1 MRIFKYRM
9 RFDTEWID
17 VSPLINS
24 SDTEIKNSLCTT
36 EYKSVTNT
44 CSFTLI
50 PSEGNGLFYAQ
61 IQEKLLQAKNTK
73 TPIDIE
79 ISRLSD
85 NVVLFGGYIDNSKLT
100 VTSTKRPD
108 KTSISGNDYIA
119 SLLDKKI
126 NLNLVYENKSI
137 LFIVS
142 NLLKEAGYT
151 GTVDASEALNGK
163 TCKYFVTTDDDDATY
178 RDVIDTLLFE
188 IPGFVLYRNPA
199 TRKYEIRQ
207 IVGTAEPTRTVSYR
221 LSDKL
226 VTNTKIFDKDGIR
239 IKYPTVDV
247 KEGRPVY
254 VDSVNEGS
262 PAEIPAQH
270 YYPENGDVQATLQ
283 EYDKNLLDRAYNTS
297 ESRLQNSDLDILYV
311 KNAKLNIFPSNED
324 NSIFDFPVLQ
334 TLDMPSNPVWYPRKA
349 WILLRNKTDKTV
361 NLELMN
367 IEGDVVYKSKINN
380 ITLPAKATDPAEYES
395 SYIFDETHA
404 SEFARWYYHMQTIA
418 TTTSTWTE
426 VNLESELGE
435 KVIVSHKDS
444 AVSQA
449 HVVVQI
455 NNISLGGGV
464 RGYKVTAVALSDFG
478 SYEYAKD
485 VRLNSSGGKTIFQEY
500 NEYYNSD
507 SFTELVGGTWS
518 TTLTIDPSKTLW
530 MRRVV
535 RYIDGTYYYST
546 PAPSGS
552 KGEDGQPGAPG
563 TPGADGSYISF
574 DISRTIVDYYA
585 DNYPVDNTAILF
597 KAKSDLKTTIAID
610 GKVVTNSAAE
620 VAYEVTPSVLF
631 ANKNSILA
639 TASNGK
645 MQQTFS
651 VVKNILTGS
660 LSITADKTSVAYYA
674 DNVPHDANDKIT
686 LTVTS
691 TNYKLAPKL
700 YLNGQLQTTE
710 NSANYTFDVSQSLFK
725 DTREITA
732 KVTCGNESSFL
743 TMTKVTD
750 AGSISISCDK
760 SEIGYYADNVPLNAT
775 EVATVSVVQTGYS
788 KLPTLKINGIEKDYT
803 TSVLTDSATYIIQA
817 SDLSAISKINAEIS
831 IAQEIQSVS
840 VSKRMEQAT
849 ISLTVSEGVAEYYYD
864 NVAITGDMTAT
875 VTYSGLY
882 YAPLLKA
889 GEASIILDDKGQ
901 GTIPI
906 SLFDNADAGLA
917 IRAYA
922 QKYISYSTVVN
933 IPKVKRPLVLSLGNS
948 GSQFVYNNDNAVSPD
963 SITLTNYTTGL
974 SDKGKVTLV
983 VGGELKNW
991 TEGKFIVTPAM
1002 VIGRYLSVTISYGAD
1017 STSLIITKTYDGKAE
1032 IIEYSKTKSFKIY
1045 PDDKYEFVFNDD
1057 GLIYNGETMAWII
1070 PWSKVQPDISSNEY
1084 LWRRSKTNEEDPW
1097 QYTRL
1102 TGIKGDDGKA
1112 GEYLGHYTE
1121 APTTKGNGEDIN
1133 DGDFYLNTREPGAPL
1148 PYIYKDGSWVLVT
1161 TDNPQW
1167 SQIASATMSDV
1178 NNYGGALLSTSAYY
1192 GYFQALSAQKAFIK
1206 SLGAEEITLN
1216 NGGAIQSSNYE
1227 TSGGAEGFRIDSD
1240 GNANFS
1246 TGTWR
1251 GSFANGLSF
1260 VPPTKFKI
1268 GRNMTQKQAWQIM
1281 KKNGVVPGVYRGGTL
1296 LDRYYDNQPIRNLY
1310 YVNDQEAFQP
1320 PSFVCMDYDEEKVD
1334 ATIPVPLLT
1343 RKVVENLYFKRF
1355 ENVAHKLV
1363 LASFGYIL
1371 SAWPIAMDRYLLLLA
1386 QDDTENTTASK
1397 KYVKY
1402 DGFYMLTKEKLE
1414 EIYQSDVEGI
1424 EDEINGNTTTFDTVT
1439 FRDTYLVK
1447 QTAISSD
1454 FMWSPYLKIMEFAIF
1469 PYYDNDNETFYMLM
1483 DNDPGS
1489 TGNYQIHAYHY
1500 TKGDTAVT
1508 YDGLIE
1514 TGFEQNYIGQSWFIC
1529 GYLHKINGKYQ
1540 TMIIGRSGS
1549 QAERCIIESTDMK
1562 HWTNVQTVY
1571 TSNDDTVLYSDAIRV
1586 GTRTFGIGLKSFEKY
1601 KKGTTTNPLSFWETG
1616 FYEMTATSH
1625 SLINETYVYQ
1635 VQTNVMSSM
1644 NWGTNLV
1651 YRDNKIYGSY
1661 NTMFFM
1667 YDLETNVLTDLTIQL
1682 ASAIE
1687 FQIESSMRIYSRM
1700 DMFKKGKY
1708 ALGSN
1713 LYIPPNETE
1722 PLESYYK
1729 QGCRFNTC
1737 LIMFGITN
1745 LAWDNKENAL
1755 LLTMIGGDVMQLT
1768 VPFYYYPSTGKFKE
1782 FSFGIDTMVNDTYLN
1797 GVPQLTS
1804 FNLISSSTQRVFID
1818 NHTFS
1823 LICNGISF
1831 NMTPKTFTNMS
1842 LNDCLDDGKWMAL
1855 SNTINMSRHDCF
1867 IKFYYFNSTYYFST
1881 WITFGKWKN
1890 NSYDIETQMRAPLN
1904 HARLAPDKPITQI
1917 DDTELTLSAIYPILD
1932 CRYLLVREK
1941 GDKYEICLPSGTFN
1955 RGTSDGD
1962 SRRYFKYLNSYGEWG
1977 NPDPGPTKGEPN
1989 FDENYTFLNIFVSS
2003 SDMVPFLTIDKN
2015 SEELMPATFYWN
2027 FPAQL
2032 TAEETIGKII
2042 ANAIQMPLD
2051 NIKPAGS

>member
-9 RFDTEWID
+9 KFDTEWID
-17 VSPLINS
+17 VSTLINS

-73 TPIDIE
+73 TPIDVE

-100 VTSTKRPD
+100 VTSTKSPD

-151 GTVDASEALNGK
+151 GTVDTSEALNGK

-178 RDVIDTLLFE
+178 RDIIDTLLFE

-199 TRKYEIRQ
+199 TKKYEIRQ

-426 VNLESELGE
+426 VNLESKLGE

-485 VRLNSSGGKTIFQEY
+485 VRLNSTGGKTIFQEY

-518 TTLTIDPSKTLW
+518 TILTIDPNKTLW

-552 KGEDGQPGAPG
+552 KGEDGQPGQPG
-563 TPGADGSYISF
+563 APGADGSYISF

-585 DNYPVDNTAILF
+585 DNYLVDNTAILF

-610 GKVVTNSAAE
+610 GRVVTNSAAE
-620 VAYEVTPSVLF
+620 VAYEATPSVLF

-651 VVKNILTGS
+651 VVKNLLTGS
-660 LSITADKTSVAYYA
+660 LSITADKTSVTYYA

-864 NVAITGDMTAT
+864 NVAISGDITAS

-889 GEASIILDDKGQ
+889 GSTAIALTDGQ

-906 SLFDNADAGLA
+906 SLFDDVDSGLE
-917 IRAYA
+917 IIAYA
-922 QKYISYSTVVN
+922 QKFISYSVSQTV
-933 IPKVKRPLVLSLGNS
+933 IKQTRPLSLSLGIT
-948 GSQFVYNNDNAVSPD
+948 GGQFSYDNDNNVSPS
-963 SITLTNYTTGL
+963 SITVTNNTEGL
-974 SDKGKVTLV
+974 SDKGLV
-983 VGGELKNW
+983 SLMVGGEIKSW
-991 TEGKFIVTPAM
+991 TDGAFIVTPAM
-1002 VIGRYLSVTISYGAD
+1002 VTGRYIAITIGYGGETTTA
-1017 STSLIITKTYDGKAE
+1017 IVTKTYDGKAE
-1032 IIEYSKTKSFKIY
+1032 IVEYSKTRSFTIY
-1045 PDDKYEFVFNDD
+1045 PDDEYGFEYNAQGVV
-1057 GLIYNGETMAWII
+1057 YNGETMAWVV
-1070 PWSKVQPDISSNEY
+1070 PWSTDIPDVSGNEY
-1084 LWRRSKTNEEDPW
+1084 LWRRSRVSDADPW

-1102 TGIKGDDGKA
+1102 TGVKGDDGQNA
-1112 GEYLGHYTE
+1112 GGVYLGHFTT
-1121 APTTKGNGEDIN
+1121 APAS
-1133 DGDFYLNTREPGAPL
+1133 RE
-1148 PYIYKDGSWVLVT
+1148 DGSAIENGDYYLDISVAGEPKPYRYRDGQWVLVT
-1161 TDNPQW
+1161 AEDADWTV
-1167 SQIASATMSDV
+1167 IASATMQDV

-1192 GYFQALSAQKAFIK
+1192 AFFQLLSAQKAFIR
-1206 SLGAEEITLN
+1206 SLGAQEITIN
-1216 NGGAIQSSNYE
+1216 NGGAIQSENYE
-1227 TSGGAEGFRIDSD
+1227 SSGGAEGFRIGAD
-1240 GNANFS
+1240 GNADFFN
-1246 TGTWR
+1246 GTWR

-1260 VPPTKFKI
+1260 IPPTKMHITRSMKHKDVY
-1268 GRNMTQKQAWQIM
+1268 RMM
-1281 KKNGVVPGVYRGGTL
+1281 KKQGIAEGVYNAGPLFDTSDDDGCVMVG
-1296 LDRYYDNQPIRNLY
+1296 Q
-1310 YVNDQEAFQP
+1310 AFTEQP
-1320 PSFVCMDYDEEKVD
+1320 PAFCCMDYDEEKMD
-1334 ATIPVPLLT
+1334 AFIPI
-1343 RKVVENLYFKRF
+1343 NLIIGNEEVKTNSGYTDKAYMHVSFF
-1355 ENVAHKLV
+1355 GNV
-1363 LASFGYIL
+1363 FNI
-1371 SAWPIAMDRYLLLLA
+1371 WPIASDAYLLLLGTV
-1386 QDDTENTTASK
+1386 DSSTS
-1397 KYVKY
+1397 VVSV
-1402 DGFYMLTKEKLE
+1402 DGFYLLTKAKLE
-1414 EIYQSDVEGI
+1414 AFIATEKVG
-1424 EDEINGNTTTFDTVT
+1424 
-1439 FRDTYLVK
+1439 TYLSSSEDLMPEIDYNALRAKYLTK
-1447 QTAISSD
+1447 QTAFNDNIVVSQD
-1454 FMWSPYLKIMEFAIF
+1454 GATLVVFAYS
-1469 PYYDNDNETFYMLM
+1469 YYDSDSLTFHMLT
-1483 DNDPGS
+1483 DDS
-1489 TGNYQIHAYHY
+1489 TDTGKVHHYHF
-1500 TKGDTAVT
+1500 TAGDATVT
-1508 YDGLIE
+1508 YDGNIV
-1514 TGFEQNYIGQSWFIC
+1514 TGYAVNRIAQFIIPAGYI
-1529 GYLHKINGKYQ
+1529 HKIGGKYQ
-1540 TMIIGRSGS
+1540 MRIMAGAGSASAINRIFESEDMTNWTYVQMLDLSSYKPADATYMSICDVVKVAGRVFMIVERLFTSQSGK
-1549 QAERCIIESTDMK
+1549 E
-1562 HWTNVQTVY
+1562 
-1571 TSNDDTVLYSDAIRV
+1571 DDI
-1586 GTRTFGIGLKSFEKY
+1586 
-1601 KKGTTTNPLSFWETG
+1601 G
-1616 FYEMTATSH
+1616 FYELTDN
-1625 SLINETYVYQ
+1625 SLINIPAGFMIKGE
-1635 VQTNVMSSM
+1635 NA
-1644 NWGTNLV
+1644 NLFNTNLIV
-1651 YRDNKIYGSY
+1651 KDGIIYGSFG
-1661 NTMFFM
+1661 NTMFR
-1667 YDLETNVLTDLTIQL
+1667 YDTASDIYTDMTRDIIKSIRLTMETYTGVGPSRESISKIDSNSIIEKICVYTESGKLKTVPMQSVLRFVNLSWDNMEDKLLISINSNLIAL
-1682 ASAIE
+1682 AFKNPLVDSDPLAG
-1687 FQIESSMRIYSRM
+1687 FLQMANTSIYYDPADNDYKLFSLM
-1700 DMFKKGKY
+1700 PTNNIMGHGKY
-1708 ALGSN
+1708 
-1713 LYIPPNETE
+1713 
-1722 PLESYYK
+1722 
-1729 QGCRFNTC
+1729 
-1737 LIMFGITN
+1737 
-1745 LAWDNKENAL
+1745 
-1755 LLTMIGGDVMQLT
+1755 
-1768 VPFYYYPSTGKFKE
+1768 
-1782 FSFGIDTMVNDTYLN
+1782 
-1797 GVPQLTS
+1797 TS
-1804 FNLISSSTQRVFID
+1804 FNLLTGTDKSVYVLNNVIMIKGISLSKQPVELPNPSLDYFGYDSMMAYIREKIPLYNASLFGNLETIYFGVGFGGLGKYIEILFAKSTSSIPHYVMHPDRPMIQVDSSALKINSLYPIYDCRSIKVKEYPDRIEIYILGVNSSMAYANVYGAFMNQGLGIFASFYMNSVQENYRGSAISISS
-1818 NHTFS
+1818 
-1823 LICNGISF
+1823 
-1831 NMTPKTFTNMS
+1831 
-1842 LNDCLDDGKWMAL
+1842 
-1855 SNTINMSRHDCF
+1855 
-1867 IKFYYFNSTYYFST
+1867 
-1881 WITFGKWKN
+1881 
-1890 NSYDIETQMRAPLN
+1890 
-1904 HARLAPDKPITQI
+1904 
-1917 DDTELTLSAIYPILD
+1917 
-1932 CRYLLVREK
+1932 
-1941 GDKYEICLPSGTFN
+1941 
-1955 RGTSDGD
+1955 
-1962 SRRYFKYLNSYGEWG
+1962 
-1977 NPDPGPTKGEPN
+1977 
-1989 FDENYTFLNIFVSS
+1989 ENL
-2003 SDMVPFLTIDKN
+2003 VPFLTIYKD
-2015 SEELMPATFYWN
+2015 SEDYMPAEIFWN

-2032 TAEETIGKII
+2032 TAREDILKVNTSIVQMPI
-2042 ANAIQMPLD
+2042 ANVK
-2051 NIKPAGS
+2051 NINS